1 MKAYRNVAGEVREI
15 TVDVGLD
22 GKPILPPD
30 TTTDPRPEELPGHY
44 VTVVDKAWVQ
54 IEKTVYVESFE
65 SKKQR
70 KIADIAKYR
79 DWLTEQPVEIDGVKF
94 DADDQARSRL
104 TQALVI
110 FSNLEYLPPVWV
122 TFDNS
127 AHPLATIEDLKAIVV
142 TVQTAFA
149 ARFYECSEL
158 RTTVAAAEDE
168 AALEAVVIPSYGN
181 NLF

>member
-1 MKAYRNVAGEVREI
+1 MKAYRNVAGDVREI

-22 GKPILPPD
+22 GKAILPPD
-30 TTTDPRPEELPGHY
+30 TTTDVRPEALPGHY
-44 VTVVDKAWVQ
+44 VTVVGNVWVQ
-54 IEKTVYVESFE
+54 IETTVYVESFE

-70 KIADIAKYR
+70 KIAEIAKYR
-79 DWLTEQPVEIDGVKF
+79 NWLTEQPVEVAGVKF

-104 TQALVI
+104 TQALVM

-127 AHPLATIEDLKAIVV
+127 VHQLASIEDLKAIV
-142 TVQTAFA
+142 TAVQNAFA

-158 RTTVAAAEDE
+158 RVTATAAEDE
-168 AALEAVVIPSYGN
+168 AALEAVVVPSYGN